1 MQFAISK
8 PSSETNYCS
17 RNIFHK
23 YQWTQMDYKEIFVQL
38 EKCASYNHFTD
49 HFKLLLNLPR
59 IVLKAEAEKASA
71 LAR

>member
-1 MQFAISK
+1 MA
-8 PSSETNYCS
+8 
-17 RNIFHK
+17 
-23 YQWTQMDYKEIFVQL
+23 QMDYKEIFVQL
-38 EKCASYNHFTD
+38 EKCASHNHFTD

>member
-1 MQFAISK
+1 
-8 PSSETNYCS
+8 
-17 RNIFHK
+17 
-23 YQWTQMDYKEIFVQL
+23 MDYKEIFVQL

-49 HFKLLLNLPR
+49 HFKLLLNLRR